1 MKGERVGSM
10 VEATRT
16 FGDTILE
23 IPQFRPSNLSQL
35 IPTNSKYKKIKLP
48 PLVFPSACIR
58 VLLRIK
64 FPASFRFHVG
74 PDREQSRL
82 IVLKK
87 LNLPFHTPMTYD
99 PNTATLRSSKNSV

>member
-1 MKGERVGSM
+1 MKGERVGST

-58 VLLRIK
+58 GQNSPPPSGSTSDPI
-64 FPASFRFHVG
+64 AS
-74 PDREQSRL
+74 SR
-82 IVLKK
+82 
-87 LNLPFHTPMTYD
+87 
-99 PNTATLRSSKNSV
+99 A